1 MPAWARGAREDRE
14 SSVGGGGGSG
24 EDGRRRGKEGRV
36 RGEGEDTLGSA
47 ILERALFFLATV
59 RKIKSVAR
67 IQAAFAAGGGGGN
80 GREAVVRSGDGVVG
94 VGAQDVIALVGKEA
108 WGEAVRWAQVC
119 ACVCVR
125 ARVCVDFFQSL
136 PMHACI
142 HI

>member
-1 MPAWARGAREDRE
+1 MPAWAQGAREDGE
-14 SSVGGGGGSG
+14 SGVGGGGGSR
-24 EDGRRRGKEGRV
+24 EDGRRRVEEGRV
-36 RGEGEDTLGSA
+36 RAEGEDTLGSA
-47 ILERALFFLATV
+47 ILQRALFFLATV
-59 RKIKSVAR
+59 RKIKSVTR
-67 IQAAFAAGGGGGN
+67 IQAAFAAGGGGGS
-80 GREAVVRSGDGVVG
+80 GREAVGRSGEGEAG

-136 PMHACI
+136 PTHACI